1 MNGSPRHCR
10 FLACHDCGTLVPAD
24 ISERNDLNGAA
35 QELALGLEEF
45 VVEHGSHTLVEL
57 RRTEADSLSAGP
69 LWDPMAAVH
78 FELTDGARRYVA
90 RAWRARIDDPRRYE
104 LTPNM
109 LQVVASQVDVDE
121 RDVRRS
127 LDLQF
132 FPYAVRPTKVD
143 EFVAALHHALHEVE
157 TEDLEISFVDAQD
170 PAVSI
175 ARMPEQTFQ
184 QLLAASARIF
194 DPWEMPLV
202 HRFLRENREGDGVLA
217 LRVRRQAM
225 VTDE

>member
-24 ISERNDLNGAA
+24 ISERTGLNGAA

-57 RRTEADSLSAGP
+57 RRTKAESLSGGP

-90 RAWRARIDDPRRYE
+90 RAWRACVDDPRRYE
-104 LTPNM
+104 LTPHV
-109 LQVVASQVDVDE
+109 LQGAASQVNVDE

-127 LDLQF
+127 LDLEF
-132 FPYAVRPTKVD
+132 FPHAVRPTKID
-143 EFVAALHHALHEVE
+143 EFVEALRHALREVA
-157 TEDLEISFVDAQD
+157 TEELEIAFVDAQD

-175 ARMPEQTFQ
+175 ARMPERTFQ

-194 DPWEMPLV
+194 DPWEMPLMQ
-202 HRFLRENREGDGVLA
+202 RFLEENREGDGVLA

-225 VTDE
+225 VTPE